1 MLGVYP
7 LFPVPIAKVQYS
19 PEKHKEFKDKVL
31 KFIKENKKLEVDG
44 ITSPELKHFF
54 NSSELAKSS

>member
-7 LFPVPIAKVQYS
+7 LFPVPIAKAQYP

-31 KFIKENKKLEVDG
+31 KFIKENKELEVDG
-44 ITSPELKHFF
+44 ITSPAFL
-54 NSSELAKSS
+54 